1 MINPAINGRAVSKFD
16 MTLKSNGMNN
26 GYGYFLRGTNSPLD
40 GMFLGLNPSDV
51 ASSIAETNMN
61 RKKMN
66 LPEIK
71 VVLVR
76 G

>member
-1 MINPAINGRAVSKFD
+1 MSTINGQAVLKFD

-26 GYGYFLRGTNSPLD
+26 GYGYFLRRTNGDLD

-51 ASSIAETNMN
+51 ANSIAELNMN
-61 RKKMN
+61 RRNMN
-66 LPEIK
+66 LLEVK
-71 VVLVR
+71 VTLAR

>member
-1 MINPAINGRAVSKFD
+1 MVTATISGRAVSKFD
-16 MTLKSNGMNN
+16 MTLKANGMNN

-51 ASSIAETNMN
+51 AMSIAETNMN
-61 RKKMN
+61 RRNLN

-71 VVLVR
+71 VTLAR

>member
-1 MINPAINGRAVSKFD
+1 MKPVINGRAVSKFD
-16 MTLKSNGMNN
+16 MTLKANGMGD
-26 GYGYFLRGTNSPLD
+26 GYGYFLMGTNSPLD

-61 RKKMN
+61 RRGLN

-71 VVLVR
+71 VTLTR
-76 G
+76 H

>member
-1 MINPAINGRAVSKFD
+1 MKTAINGRAVSKFD
-16 MTLKSNGMNN
+16 MTLKANGMNN
-26 GYGYFLRGTNSPLD
+26 GYGYFLQGTNSPLD
-40 GMFLGLNPSDV
+40 NMFLGLNPSDV

-61 RKKMN
+61 RRNLN

-71 VVLVR
+71 VTLAR